1 MPFVWLPARE
11 RVESLNLSSRPVVRC
26 PPADSFAQQRA
37 GADGVPASAGRGP
50 GPRRG
55 SARRGRGGEG
65 AAARDDERRG
75 DDGRG
80 AEDAA
85 ALRYRCVPVVQI
97 LHNSCH
103 VTTSLSM
110 LRRFDVLTRVSW
122 LADIRAGESR
132 GARLLPN
139 TRCHARCAPL
149 AAADLLVVVCH
160 HSWWFKLMSG
170 NHLGERLTSRWLLTL
185 LAFLAETFRGNG
197 RVRNRLGRGPT
208 TTHAHRAHAAPR
220 GPRPSFPPGL
230 RAAAAGHSLAGGGAG
245 VRCAVRGAIHAE
257 LDDGEGAGLSGGG
270 RGRLHLDAVRTNARC
285 LRCPNVAEGCVVE
298 LQAAG

>member
-11 RVESLNLSSRPVVRC
+11 RVESLNLRVVRC

-55 SARRGRGGEG
+55 SARRVRGGEG

-75 DDGRG
+75 DDGRR

-122 LADIRAGESR
+122 LADMQGWRR
-132 GARLLPN
+132 PRRLAPPEPAPPCSVRPTCRRRSFGCCLP
-139 TRCHARCAPL
+139 PF
-149 AAADLLVVVCH
+149 VVVQTDVWKS
-160 HSWWFKLMSG
+160 SW
-170 NHLGERLTSRWLLTL
+170 
-185 LAFLAETFRGNG
+185 
-197 RVRNRLGRGPT
+197 
-208 TTHAHRAHAAPR
+208 
-220 GPRPSFPPGL
+220 
-230 RAAAAGHSLAGGGAG
+230 
-245 VRCAVRGAIHAE
+245 
-257 LDDGEGAGLSGGG
+257 
-270 RGRLHLDAVRTNARC
+270 
-285 LRCPNVAEGCVVE
+285 
-298 LQAAG
+298 